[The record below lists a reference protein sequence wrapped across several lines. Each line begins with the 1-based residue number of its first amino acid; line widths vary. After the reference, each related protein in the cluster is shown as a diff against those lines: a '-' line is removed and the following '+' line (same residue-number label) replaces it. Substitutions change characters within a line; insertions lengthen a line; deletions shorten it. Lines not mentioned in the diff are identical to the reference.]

1 MNRKSWGLTLPV
13 CVCAVVLVG
22 AIVDQACAVQ
32 KKNRELSRP
41 SVSEQSH
48 KPSPEQDRNR
58 TRGRSK
64 KTIAPVGPKQ
74 QLDVLRR
81 RAEQDPAVSKTPR
94 RKGSRPLKASKK
106 IRQKADVQ
114 PRTDLMYH
122 GLLEDP
128 RRYDPRPN
136 YHAAGV
142 QNPQTPSLTY
152 DHFQELDHNQD
163 GKIDPIERAFGRLD
177 LDRDLHNRPLQ

>member
-1 MNRKSWGLTLPV
+1 MDRKSWGLIFL
-13 CVCAVVLVG
+13 VCACAIAVGG
-22 AIVDQACAVQ
+22 AIVDQARAAQ

-41 SVSEQSH
+41 TVSEQSH
-48 KPSPEQDRNR
+48 KPSPEQARNR

-64 KTIAPVGPKQ
+64 KTIAPVAPKQ
-74 QLDVLRR
+74 RSEVIRR
-81 RAEQDPAVSKTPR
+81 QAEHDPAVSKTPR

-114 PRTDLMYH
+114 PRTNLMYH
-122 GLLEDP
+122 GVLEDS

-136 YHAAGV
+136 YRTAGV
-142 QNPQTPSLTY
+142 QNPQARYLTE

-177 LDRDLHNRPLQ
+177 IDRDLHNRQP